1 MTADSEMK
9 CVQEA
14 FGLKASNEMIER
26 NTCIAM
32 KLNANAATTRLAEI
46 ALSVAER
53 YPKQRKD

>member
-46 ALSVAER
+46 GVSMAKR
-53 YPKQRKD
+53 YPK